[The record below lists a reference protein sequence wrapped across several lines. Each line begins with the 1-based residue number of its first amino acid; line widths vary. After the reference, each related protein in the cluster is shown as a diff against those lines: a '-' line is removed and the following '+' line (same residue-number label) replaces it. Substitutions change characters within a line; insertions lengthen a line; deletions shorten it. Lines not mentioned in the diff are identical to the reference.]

1 MKKRILSCLLAL
13 MVLVGVLPVAFSA
26 NSISPGYRDLTIE
39 YLTKENGVNVKIA
52 PDYKASLL
60 PNSTYS
66 IPSPSVAGYQVEDS
80 DRSTVAGTLGD
91 SDTTIQVFYT
101 LTNNTTQYTISYEGR
116 KLDGTEDTN
125 FPEETVTGSAGIDT
139 IVNAPDKVFLG
150 YVREPGPMTLL
161 VTADGNAQLTVY
173 YTEALNPCIV
183 FSTSGSAVDP
193 FTAAKDTD
201 IASDLEAH
209 IQKYT
214 GKTPPPSL
222 AMETR
227 VLNTR
232 ESGFRYYQQ
241 SGDLSENAFQELL
254 TWLTENALYD
264 TGIKPEYGEQVVLL
278 STCSYHT
285 ENGRF
290 LVAAKKVGS
299 E

>member
-1 MKKRILSCLLAL
+1 

-26 NSISPGYRDLTIE
+26 NSISQDYRDLTIE
-39 YLTKENGVNVKIA
+39 YLTEENGATVKIA

-66 IPSPSVAGYQVEDS
+66 IPSPSVVGYQVENS
-80 DRSTVAGTLGD
+80 DQSTVAGTLED
-91 SDTTIQVFYT
+91 SDKTIQE
-101 LTNNTTQYTISYEGR
+101 YEI
-116 KLDGTEDTN
+116 
-125 FPEETVTGSAGIDT
+125 FA
-139 IVNAPDKVFLG
+139 
-150 YVREPGPMTLL
+150 
-161 VTADGNAQLTVY
+161 
-173 YTEALNPCIV
+173 
-183 FSTSGSAVDP
+183 AV
-193 FTAAKDTD
+193 
-201 IASDLEAH
+201 
-209 IQKYT
+209 
-214 GKTPPPSL
+214 
-222 AMETR
+222 ETR